1 MSSDDL
7 RPSAAADARPSD
19 PDPDED
25 RSLGTYR
32 KLRRLIVRGGLAPG
46 SRISERELASRLG
59 VSRTPVRSAIQ
70 RLRQEGYLVSAGD
83 GKRSENAVAPLTR
96 EDARELLYILG
107 TLEGLAA
114 SRCAEAEEETRAE
127 LVEELE
133 TVNEKLREAAR
144 REPVDRQGILT
155 LDERFHATYVEAGAG
170 SRLRSFHEMVRPQ
183 KERYL
188 RFYME
193 GLVNEIDTSIGEH
206 EVIVDAIRRGDPEA
220 AGEAVEAT
228 WKNGAN
234 RLADVIEQRGEWG
247 SW

>member
-1 MSSDDL
+1 MSSDEL
-7 RPSAAADARPSD
+7 RSSAAADARPSD

-32 KLRRLIVRGGLAPG
+32 KLRRLIVQGNLAPG
-46 SRISERELASRLG
+46 SRLSERELAERLD

-70 RLRQEGYLVSAGD
+70 RLRQEGYIVSTGD

-114 SRCAEAEEETRAE
+114 SRCAEADEATRRELAE
-127 LVEELE
+127 LLA
-133 TVNEKLREAAR
+133 TVNAKLREAAEQ
-144 REPVDRQGILT
+144 EPTDRKGILT

-170 SRLRSFHEMVRPQ
+170 SRLRTFHEMVRPQ

-188 RFYME
+188 RFYMG
-193 GLVNEIDTSIGEH
+193 GLVNEIETSIREH

-228 WKNGAN
+228 WKNGAQ
-234 RLADVIEQRGEWG
+234 RLAGVIEQRGESG

>member
-1 MSSDDL
+1 MTSDDP
-7 RPSAAADARPSD
+7 RSSVAADSRPSD
-19 PDPDED
+19 PDPEED

-32 KLRRLIVRGGLAPG
+32 KLRELIVRGGLAPG
-46 SRISERELASRLG
+46 SRISERELAKRLG

-70 RLRQEGYLVSAGD
+70 RLRQEGYIVSAGE

-114 SRCAEAEEETRAE
+114 SRCAEADEATRRE
-127 LVEELE
+127 LAEELA
-133 TVNEKLREAAR
+133 TVNEKLRKAAR
-144 REPVDRQGILT
+144 QDPTDRQGILT

-170 SRLRSFHEMVRPQ
+170 SRLRTFHEMVRPQ

-188 RFYME
+188 RFYMG
-193 GLVNEIDTSIGEH
+193 GLVNEIETSIGEH

-228 WKNGAN
+228 WKNGAK
-234 RLADVIEQRGEWG
+234 RLAAVIDRRGESG

>member
-1 MSSDDL
+1 MSAEEHS
-7 RPSAAADARPSD
+7 ADAPA
-19 PDPDED
+19 ETLKAGAGGEEA

-32 KLRRLIVRGGLAPG
+32 KLRQLIVRGSLAPG
-46 SRISERELASRLG
+46 SRIVERDLAKRLG

-70 RLRQEGYLVSAGD
+70 RLRQEGYIVSEGE
-83 GKRSENAVAPLTR
+83 GKRAENAVAPLTR

-114 SRCAEAEEETRAE
+114 SRCAQAGEERRTE
-127 LVEELE
+127 LADELAA
-133 TVNEKLREAAR
+133 VNEKLTEAAR
-144 REPVDRQGILT
+144 QKPIDRQGILK

-170 SRLRSFHEMVRPQ
+170 ARLRTFHEMLRPQ

-188 RFYME
+188 RFYLA
-193 GLVNEIDTSIGEH
+193 GLVDGIETSVQEH

-234 RLADVIEQRGEWG
+234 RLGAVIERRGEMG

>member
-1 MSSDDL
+1 MSSDDSPLGAASGSL
-7 RPSAAADARPSD
+7 RSD
-19 PDPDED
+19 PDPDEG

-32 KLRRLIVRGGLAPG
+32 KLRELIVRGRLAPG
-46 SRISERELASRLG
+46 SRIVERELAERLD

-70 RLRQEGYLVSAGD
+70 RLRQEGYIVSTGN

-114 SRCAEAEEETRAE
+114 SRCAETDEETRRE
-127 LVEELE
+127 LAEELA
-133 TVNEKLREAAR
+133 TVNGKLREAA
-144 REPVDRQGILT
+144 EQDPPDRQGILT

-188 RFYME
+188 RFYMG
-193 GLVNEIDTSIGEH
+193 GLVNEIETSIGEH

-228 WKNGAN
+228 WKNGAK

>member
-1 MSSDDL
+1 MSSDV
-7 RPSAAADARPSD
+7 PTPGAAADPLHPD
-19 PDPDED
+19 PDPDEG

-32 KLRRLIVRGGLAPG
+32 KLRRLIVQGRLAPG
-46 SRISERELASRLG
+46 SRIVERELADRLD

-70 RLRQEGYLVSAGD
+70 RLRQEGYIVSAGD

-114 SRCAEAEEETRAE
+114 SRCAEADEATRHE
-127 LVEELE
+127 LAEELA
-133 TVNEKLREAAR
+133 TVNERLREAAR
-144 REPVDRQGILT
+144 REPTDRQGILT

-170 SRLRSFHEMVRPQ
+170 SRLRAFHEMVRPQ

-188 RFYME
+188 RFYMG
-193 GLVNEIDTSIGEH
+193 GLVNEIETSIGEH
-206 EVIVDAIRRGDPEA
+206 EVIVDAIRRGDPAA

-228 WKNGAN
+228 WKNGAK
-234 RLADVIEQRGEWG
+234 RLAAVIERRGESG